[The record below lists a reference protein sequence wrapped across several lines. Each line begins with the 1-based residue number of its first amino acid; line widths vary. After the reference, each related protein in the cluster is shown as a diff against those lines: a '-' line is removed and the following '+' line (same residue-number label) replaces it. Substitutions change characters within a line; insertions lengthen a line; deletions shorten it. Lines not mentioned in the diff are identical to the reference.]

1 VVSWQHPVVRPD
13 EVAKALEG
21 GFLEGRE
28 VRELSTDWG
37 VTFAVDIVPP
47 ELREAWR
54 ELRALV
60 PRLGRWPV
68 AAMAMWDGPFDE
80 RSFSRW
86 LYGEG
91 DNSPEAICARARE
104 LALEDAVAGPNGRD
118 AQRYDAM
125 FWDKLVEYQLD
136 ATRRRV
142 GDAPPT
148 EEVAALDLRPD
159 MFALERWLFDW
170 EEARRPT
177 TAPEPGRHAD
187 WFEPPECTLLLLP
200 TALSEEVPAYLSF
213 FGAEGPGGRPRAA
226 DRAPAQLAR
235 ALRGGD
241 GGVLGDDAAAESQRS
256 AGRPRGRL
264 RALRRTVD
272 RRSADAG
279 AARRDHS
286 RPRTNPVEP
295 PRVVP
300 PRSPLG
306 QVTRG
311 SRCETT

>member
-1 VVSWQHPVVRPD
+1 LTDSRD
-13 EVAKALEG
+13 EVADALGG

-28 VRELSTDWG
+28 VRELATDWG
-37 VTFAVDIVPP
+37 VTFAVDIVPS

-68 AAMAMWDGPFDE
+68 AAMGMLDGPFDE

-91 DNSPEAICARARE
+91 DNSPQAICARARE
-104 LALEDAVAGPNGRD
+104 LTLEDALAGPNGRD

-125 FWDKLVEYQLD
+125 FWDKHVEYQLD

-148 EEVAALDLRPD
+148 EEVAALDLWPD

-170 EEARRPT
+170 EEARQPT

-213 FGAEGPGGRPRAA
+213 FGAEGPGGHERLIALLRSWRERYDAEMVASWGTMLQLQVNAPPADLEDAFELAVEQWIAAPPTLALPGVTIREHARSLWNRPEWFLH
-226 DRAPAQLAR
+226 DRP
-235 ALRGGD
+235 
-241 GGVLGDDAAAESQRS
+241 
-256 AGRPRGRL
+256 
-264 RALRRTVD
+264 
-272 RRSADAG
+272 
-279 AARRDHS
+279 
-286 RPRTNPVEP
+286 
-295 PRVVP
+295 
-300 PRSPLG
+300 
-306 QVTRG
+306 
-311 SRCETT
+311 